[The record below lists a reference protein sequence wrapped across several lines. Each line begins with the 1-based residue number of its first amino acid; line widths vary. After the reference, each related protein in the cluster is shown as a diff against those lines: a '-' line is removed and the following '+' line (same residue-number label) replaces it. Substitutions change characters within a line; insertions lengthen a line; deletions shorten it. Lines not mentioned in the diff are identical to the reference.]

1 MTDASREALEAPK
14 AGTPTAYVVDDD
26 ESIRTLW
33 RWLMESNG
41 IAVQTFATADQFIRA
56 YRVGEPGCL
65 VLDLR
70 LPGMS
75 GLELQQYLTQQGIEI
90 PVVFVTGHGD
100 VPAAVTALKGG
111 AVDFIEKPFS
121 YKAVIAVIRKGFERD
136 AEIRERRARC
146 REIATRF
153 ALLTDRERDV
163 LRGVADGKLNKI
175 IAADLGISMKTV
187 EFHRARLMEKMAV
200 ASVAELVQCLMQLN
214 EQPGRPQTL

>member
-1 MTDASREALEAPK
+1 MSDANLTTSEKPSAHA
-14 AGTPTAYVVDDD
+14 PTAYVVDDD

-56 YRVGEPGCL
+56 YRRCEPGCL

-90 PVVFVTGHGD
+90 PIVFVTGHGD
-100 VPAAVTALKGG
+100 VPAAVKALKGG
-111 AVDFIEKPFS
+111 AVDFVEKPFS
-121 YKAVIAVIRKGFERD
+121 YKAVIAIIRKAFEHD
-136 AEIRERRARC
+136 AGIRARRTRC
-146 REIATRF
+146 LEIATRF
-153 ALLTDRERDV
+153 ASLTDREREV
-163 LRGVADGKLNKI
+163 LRQVAYGKLNKV
-175 IAADLGISMKTV
+175 IAAELGISMKTV

-200 ASVAELVQCLMQLN
+200 SSVAELVQSLRHLD
-214 EQPGRPQTL
+214 EGAVGARWH